1 MAGLVVVP
9 PADNVLAVVGVEA
22 ADRALRSTHDVSD
35 AEAHAVVRQ
44 CDGTLLRVTVLVVS
58 EATKIEK
65 VLSPKRTGTI
75 EPLMGDLEKVAVLQ
89 PVHRGTQG
97 AQRLIYRIGRLIGPP
112 LGSDDPDSETE
123 SPTALDK
130 KVPSL
135 TPHGYAAR
143 TASAPR

>member
-35 AEAHAVVRQ
+35 AAAHAVVRQ

-58 EATKIEK
+58 ETTKIAK

-75 EPLMGDLEKVAVLQ
+75 EPLMGDLE
-89 PVHRGTQG
+89 R
-97 AQRLIYRIGRLIGPP
+97 
-112 LGSDDPDSETE
+112 
-123 SPTALDK
+123 
-130 KVPSL
+130 SL
-135 TPHGYAAR
+135 SSSQFIAERRVRSASFIASAAR
-143 TASAPR
+143 RSAPRFRRSG